1 MLPVR
6 GAHASDFLPY
16 SVFHL
21 IVMRLFYVVNPTAL
35 LAKFLQS

>member
-6 GAHASDFLPY
+6 GAHASNFLLY

-21 IVMRLFYVVNPTAL
+21 IVILCGLTLLPTLLNFYKV
-35 LAKFLQS
+35 K